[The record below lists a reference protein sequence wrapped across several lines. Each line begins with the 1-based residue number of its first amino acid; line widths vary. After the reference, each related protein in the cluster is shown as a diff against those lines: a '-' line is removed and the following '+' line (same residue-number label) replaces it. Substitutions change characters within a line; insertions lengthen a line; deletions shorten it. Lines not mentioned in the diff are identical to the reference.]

1 MEFLAE
7 IIANILLLGGIFI
20 VRWCSRNKH
29 ATFAIFVI
37 LLMIIDVIFLLW
49 RFGIIQV

>member
-1 MEFLAE
+1 MECLAE
-7 IIANILLLGGIFI
+7 IIANILLIFGFFI
-20 VRWCSRNKH
+20 VRWCSQNKH

-37 LLMIIDVIFLLW
+37 LLMIVDVIFLLW